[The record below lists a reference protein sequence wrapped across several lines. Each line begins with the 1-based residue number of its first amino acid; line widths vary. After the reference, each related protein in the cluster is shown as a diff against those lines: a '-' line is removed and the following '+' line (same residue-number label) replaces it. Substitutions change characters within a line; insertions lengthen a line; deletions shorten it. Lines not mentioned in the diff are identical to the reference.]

1 MFELIFKKYF
11 KPGTLHIFVFSFL
24 VFIILNIIENVIHYN
39 IGKFHDIDSPP
50 MNANGNGNGNGSV
63 AGFHFTNPSH
73 TDWVRIVVIM
83 FIFAVLQGLFTS
95 YFSVC

>member
-11 KPGTLHIFVFSFL
+11 KPGTIHIFVFSFL
-24 VFIILNIIENVIHYN
+24 VFIVLNVIENVIHYN
-39 IGKFHDIDSPP
+39 IGKFHEGVSEKKKETERGKDI
-50 MNANGNGNGNGSV
+50 
-63 AGFHFTNPSH
+63 AGYHFTNPSN

-83 FIFAVLQGLFTS
+83 LVFAVLQGVFTS

>member
-11 KPGTLHIFVFSFL
+11 KSGTIHIFVFSFL
-24 VFIILNIIENVIHYN
+24 VFIVLNVIENVIHYN
-39 IGKFHDIDSPP
+39 IGKYHEGRG
-50 MNANGNGNGNGSV
+50 GNGGNGGNGSASL
-63 AGFHFTNPSH
+63 AGFHFTNPGY

-83 FIFAVLQGLFTS
+83 LIFAVLQGGFTS

>member
-11 KPGTLHIFVFSFL
+11 KPGTLHIFAFSFI
-24 VFIILNIIENVIHYN
+24 VFIVLNLIENVIHYN
-39 IGKFHDIDSPP
+39 IGKFHDTD
-50 MNANGNGNGNGSV
+50 NGKSV
-63 AGFHFTNPSH
+63 AGFHFTNPSE

-83 FIFAVLQGLFTS
+83 FVFAVLQGFFTT

>member
-11 KPGTLHIFVFSFL
+11 KSGTLHIFVFSFL
-24 VFIILNIIENVIHYN
+24 VFIVLNIIENVIHYN
-39 IGKFHDIDSPP
+39 IGKYHDSRV
-50 MNANGNGNGNGSV
+50 NGQGNGSDTV

-73 TDWVRIVVIM
+73 TDWARIVVIM
-83 FIFAVLQGLFTS
+83 FIFAVLQGVFTS